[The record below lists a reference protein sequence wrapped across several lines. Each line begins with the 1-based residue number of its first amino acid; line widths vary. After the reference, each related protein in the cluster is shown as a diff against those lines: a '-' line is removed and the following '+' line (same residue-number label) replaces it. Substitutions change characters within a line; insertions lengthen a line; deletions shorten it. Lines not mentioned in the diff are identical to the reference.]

1 MIEPVQIFGLI
12 SENRRQQISRRRS
25 AERLLTGEHLVQHNS
40 ETPDVSAR
48 IHCQATRLLRRHIRD
63 RAEYHS
69 RLA

>member
-25 AERLLTGEHLVQHNS
+25 AERLLTGEHLVQHNA
-40 ETPDVSAR
+40 ETPDVRAR
-48 IHCQATRLLRRHIRD
+48 IHCQPPRLLRRHIRD
-63 RAEYHS
+63 RAENHS